1 MPDPLVPEVR
11 PRGVFTEEGPTDFG
25 TFAADLLGAPP
36 TRDFAAERAALT
48 PRREAKEAERQ
59 KAVGAVTAELER
71 TTTDLSTD
79 AAARAKEREAGRAE
93 RDVSTRKLTEQGTPE
108 FTARPF
114 LAPGAGILNQL
125 QSALVGVTAMA
136 TQIRGLSG
144 SAIPAMA
151 AMKGLA
157 EGYAKGDR
165 ERIDNEWAA
174 WKAANAKL
182 TAAHKAAVEKYRD
195 LVEDQTLSAAEKQLL
210 ASVRLKGLEF
220 VAGQRALEAQDIEAQ
235 LKEVSAAED
244 RERKHEEVI
253 KRLDEQM
260 GRHNATQKRLDTAHA
275 DLQEQRRIVNARADR
290 NEKLH
295 REIAGPVVKWQQQLV
310 NNQQVLEDLGTMETH
325 VKRLAD
331 AGLLQRTPA
340 MWEAVRAGVA
350 QRISD
355 DPALKEAMDWMQRLG
370 SARLAAAEIAAGEP
384 ASAMRLKAVGEPQLA
399 HVLSAGPQFWT
410 SFFARTRRGIERQNA
425 LARENLKA
433 VNPAMLQRTGPAS
446 EDEWEPVK

>member
-1 MPDPLVPEVR
+1 MPEPLLPDVR
-11 PRGVFTEEGPTDFG
+11 PRGYFTEEGPSSFG
-25 TFAADLLGAPP
+25 SFAADVLGAPA
-36 TRDFAAERAALT
+36 TRDFAAERAALA

-59 KAVGAVTAELER
+59 KAVGAVTQELER
-71 TTTDLSTD
+71 TTADLSTD
-79 AAARAKEREAGRAE
+79 AAARAKEREGGRAE
-93 RDVSTRKLTEQGTPE
+93 RDVVTRRLTEQGTPE

-210 ASVRLKGLEF
+210 ASVRLKGLEW

-235 LKEVSAAED
+235 LKEISAAED

-260 GRHNATQKRLDTAHA
+260 GRHNATQKRLDLAHA
-275 DLQEQRRIVNARADR
+275 DLQKQRAISNARAERDLQLREANSRIVRDNEALAVGSQRTLDDVADLRQALDR
-290 NEKLH
+290 LEAKGMLNTGPTVWDKARLSLAIQSAVGDTEAAHDLNVVRRIGGPLLVK
-295 REIAGPVVKWQQQLV
+295 REVTSGMTQGLLRLKSIADQEVGDIAALPKSFWMTV
-310 NNQQVLEDLGTMETH
+310 LGTAT
-325 VKRLAD
+325 KRATEDRDRARRHLD
-331 AGLLQRTPA
+331 AIGRATP
-340 MWEAVRAGVA
+340 
-350 QRISD
+350 
-355 DPALKEAMDWMQRLG
+355 
-370 SARLAAAEIAAGEP
+370 
-384 ASAMRLKAVGEPQLA
+384 
-399 HVLSAGPQFWT
+399 SAGASGDERFEV
-410 SFFARTRRGIERQNA
+410 IE
-425 LARENLKA
+425 
-433 VNPAMLQRTGPAS
+433 
-446 EDEWEPVK
+446 